1 MQETTEKHRISASVI
16 VASLFLLVMWLVKL
30 SEYTFDIR
38 LSFLGIEPL
47 KTSGLPGIILSPFL
61 HGDWNHLMANSVP
74 IFVLI
79 ASLYYFYR
87 SLATEILTL
96 GVILSGLW
104 VWLGAREGVHIGASS
119 LIYALAAFLM
129 LSGFL
134 RRDNRLMA
142 LSFVVVFLYGS
153 LIWGI
158 FPELFPEKNISWEG
172 HLSGLL
178 AGVILAWFYR
188 KKGPQKRRY
197 SWDLEEEEKNEDIQE
212 TEATNQ
218 EAETANNE
226 QTQTSTNDRPYWD
239 IPQPDKNDLTVV
251 YRFRKKN

>member
-1 MQETTEKHRISASVI
+1 MWLMQDPTEKHRITTSLFVPA
-16 VASLFLLVMWLVKL
+16 LFLLMMWLIKI
-30 SEYTFDIR
+30 SEYTFDIS
-38 LSFLGIEPL
+38 LSFLGIAPL
-47 KTSGLPGIILSPFL
+47 KASGLPGIILSPFL

-74 IFVLI
+74 AFILI
-79 ASLYYFYR
+79 AGLYYFYR
-87 SLATEILTL
+87 SLSTEILML
-96 GVILSGLW
+96 SVILSGSW
-104 VWLGAREGVHIGASS
+104 VWLGARDGVHIGASG

-172 HLSGLL
+172 HLSGLV

-197 SWDLEEEEKNEDIQE
+197 SWDMEEEEEITETIAQPADPENESPE
-212 TEATNQ
+212 E
-218 EAETANNE
+218 
-226 QTQTSTNDRPYWD
+226 RPYWD

-251 YRFRKKN
+251 YRYKKKSKN

>member
-1 MQETTEKHRISASVI
+1 MQDPTEKHRITTSLFVPA
-16 VASLFLLVMWLVKL
+16 LFLLVMWLVKF
-30 SEYTFDIR
+30 SEYVFGIS

-47 KTSGLPGIILSPFL
+47 KASGLPGIILSPFL
-61 HGDWNHLMANSVP
+61 HGDWNHLMANSAP

-79 ASLYYFYR
+79 AGLYYFYR
-87 SLATEILTL
+87 TLATEILTL
-96 GVILSGLW
+96 SVVLSGSW
-104 VWLGAREGVHIGASS
+104 VWLGARDGVHIGASG

-158 FPELFPEKNISWEG
+158 FPDLFPEKNISWEG
-172 HLSGLL
+172 HLSGLM

-197 SWDLEEEEKNEDIQE
+197 SWDMEEEEEITE
-212 TEATNQ
+212 TIAQPDDPES
-218 EAETANNE
+218 ETPE
-226 QTQTSTNDRPYWD
+226 ERPYWD
-239 IPQPDKNDLTVV
+239 IPQPDNNDLTVV
-251 YRFRKKN
+251 YRYKKKSKN

>member
-1 MQETTEKHRISASVI
+1 MQDSTEKHRITTSLFVPG
-16 VASLFLLVMWLVKL
+16 LFLLVMWLVKI
-30 SEYTFDIR
+30 SETVFGVS

-47 KTSGLPGIILSPFL
+47 KASGLPGIILSPFL
-61 HGDWNHLMANSVP
+61 HSDWNHLMANSAP

-79 ASLYYFYR
+79 AGLYYFYR
-87 SLATEILTL
+87 TLATEIFTLSIVLT
-96 GVILSGLW
+96 GSW
-104 VWLGAREGVHIGASS
+104 VWLGARDGVHIGASG

-188 KKGPQKRRY
+188 KQGPQKRRY
-197 SWDLEEEEKNEDIQE
+197 SWEIEEEEDAEEVSKTPPPLENPESPT
-212 TEATNQ
+212 TE
-218 EAETANNE
+218 E
-226 QTQTSTNDRPYWD
+226 RPYWD
-239 IPQPDKNDLTVV
+239 IPQPDKSELTVV
-251 YRFRKKN
+251 YRFKKKGKA